1 MTRSNRMNF
10 RQAMTINILIK
21 NNNNNNNNNNK
32 NKIKTINKAS
42 IAVESREVLLDPSLF
57 SRSLSLTSK
66 FLLLGALD
74 PLRHRSALRKIA
86 KDASALTHE
95 IVVA

>member
-1 MTRSNRMNF
+1 MNF

-42 IAVESREVLLDPSLF
+42 IAVESSEVLIDPSLF
-57 SRSLSLTSK
+57 
-66 FLLLGALD
+66 LD
-74 PLRHRSALRKIA
+74 PCP
-86 KDASALTHE
+86 
-95 IVVA
+95 